1 MAYKYR
7 CLREINPNYKVTFNL
22 KKKRVKDELIYLKIW
37 INRGTLFYLKVQV
50 TAK

>member
-22 KKKRVKDELIYLKIW
+22 KKGVKDELIHLKIY
-37 INRGTLFYLKVQV
+37 INHGTLFYLKVQV